1 VNYRLLSLTE
11 NAPHGFQYISTLD
24 QKDVRRWP
32 FALLASTRE
41 VADTALEP
49 FGASLAGII
58 VTLGSEHAWQSHS
71 LSPQLFYCTLPYN
84 LKEHAAHLL
93 RAHLELLETCKQA
106 ENRIKQQQQDL
117 ARAYEESNRTKQEFI
132 QIKRSL
138 VEELS
143 ERRLV
148 EEALRKSETHYRLL
162 TENATDVVW
171 KLDNEFR
178 FTYISPAD
186 ERLRGYRAEEVLG
199 HHVFEIFD
207 EEGITVLKNAIRQR
221 QEEEQCSSIKRSI
234 SFEVR
239 HRCKDGSWVWGEVN
253 SIQDRSDD
261 GRLIGYHGISRE
273 ITERKKHEQ
282 EQLKIDKLESLGV
295 LAGGIAHDFNNILT
309 GVMGYISFAQK
320 LIEPK
325 HLSLKPLSEAEK
337 ASARAAELAHQL
349 LTFARGGEP
358 IKKIVS
364 LRDLVYET
372 ASLVLHGSN
381 VKENITIPDSLHA
394 IKADEGQLSQVFH
407 NIIINATHAMPDGG
421 TLSITAHN
429 EIHSNS
435 TTLELPPGPY
445 VNLAFSD
452 HGCGIS
458 EENIKKI
465 FDPYFS
471 TKSTGSGLGLA
482 SANSIVN
489 RHGGLISVSSVEGC
503 GTTFTLHL
511 PSLGVTQSNYQMDNV
526 VQAESDHT
534 GGSILVMDDEDMI
547 REMITEMLKYLGY
560 QVTTCRN
567 GEEAIAL
574 YREALEA
581 GEPFAAVIMDLT
593 IPGGMG
599 GKDAA
604 GHILALDPT
613 AQLIVSSGYSNDPI
627 VSDFSS
633 YGFAAAVAKPYRI
646 SELGQLLSSLFLIP

>member
-1 VNYRLLSLTE
+1 
-11 NAPHGFQYISTLD
+11 
-24 QKDVRRWP
+24 
-32 FALLASTRE
+32 
-41 VADTALEP
+41 
-49 FGASLAGII
+49 
-58 VTLGSEHAWQSHS
+58 
-71 LSPQLFYCTLPYN
+71 
-84 LKEHAAHLL
+84 
-93 RAHLELLETCKQA
+93 
-106 ENRIKQQQQDL
+106 
-117 ARAYEESNRTKQEFI
+117 
-132 QIKRSL
+132 
-138 VEELS
+138 
-143 ERRLV
+143 
-148 EEALRKSETHYRLL
+148 
-162 TENATDVVW
+162 
-171 KLDNEFR
+171 
-178 FTYISPAD
+178 
-186 ERLRGYRAEEVLG
+186 
-199 HHVFEIFD
+199 
-207 EEGITVLKNAIRQR
+207 
-221 QEEEQCSSIKRSI
+221 
-234 SFEVR
+234 
-239 HRCKDGSWVWGEVN
+239 
-253 SIQDRSDD
+253 
-261 GRLIGYHGISRE
+261 
-273 ITERKKHEQ
+273 
-282 EQLKIDKLESLGV
+282 
-295 LAGGIAHDFNNILT
+295 
-309 GVMGYISFAQK
+309 
-320 LIEPK
+320 
-325 HLSLKPLSEAEK
+325 
-337 ASARAAELAHQL
+337 
-349 LTFARGGEP
+349 
-358 IKKIVS
+358 
-364 LRDLVYET
+364 
-372 ASLVLHGSN
+372 
-381 VKENITIPDSLHA
+381 
-394 IKADEGQLSQVFH
+394 
-407 NIIINATHAMPDGG
+407 
-421 TLSITAHN
+421 
-429 EIHSNS
+429 
-435 TTLELPPGPY
+435 

-503 GTTFTLHL
+503 GTTLTLHL